1 MQNQSQHVVPLLQP
15 QVPAGDEARVN
26 EIFSNIEKH
35 LGFVPDG
42 VRLYSISPP
51 LLETLIGNVGYFNLG
66 GTKLPPALTAM
77 IRYQIS
83 WNAGCHFC
91 IDLNEGFLSNLGID
105 LDEVRASRNN
115 PDAAPLEEKEKT
127 LLKLAIK
134 AINTPER
141 VDKTDIETARNQGWG
156 DREIFDAIVQ
166 AASNK
171 AFNYV
176 LRTFKLEHQG
186 AFS

>member
-1 MQNQSQHVVPLLQP
+1 M
-15 QVPAGDEARVN
+15 
-26 EIFSNIEKH
+26 
-35 LGFVPDG
+35 
-42 VRLYSISPP
+42 
-51 LLETLIGNVGYFNLG
+51 
-66 GTKLPPALTAM
+66 
-77 IRYQIS
+77 
-83 WNAGCHFC
+83 
-91 IDLNEGFLSNLGID
+91 
-105 LDEVRASRNN
+105 RASRNN